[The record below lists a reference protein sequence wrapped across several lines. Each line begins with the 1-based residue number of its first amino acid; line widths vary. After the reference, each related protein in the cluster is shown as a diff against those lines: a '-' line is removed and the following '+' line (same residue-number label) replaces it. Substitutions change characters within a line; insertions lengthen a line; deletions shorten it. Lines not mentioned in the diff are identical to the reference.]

1 MDLTHRGCRIT
12 IDEHANLVRN
22 IVFQHPA
29 KERSMKCIFCAAIIL
44 TLGGITGSA
53 QQPSQSAGDRRD
65 LSGIW
70 STFPGVNP
78 VSGLKR
84 EVGGVAET
92 TVVDRTAIR
101 GVVGQG

>member
-1 MDLTHRGCRIT
+1 
-12 IDEHANLVRN
+12 
-22 IVFQHPA
+22 
-29 KERSMKCIFCAAIIL
+29 MKRIFCAAIIL
-44 TLGGITGSA
+44 TLGGVTGSA

-101 GVVGQG
+101 GSSARARASCHGRPRRLTSRNFKRR